1 MESNNKN
8 QPNSSQI
15 SGTKIFLIVPSV
27 DAYNRVQLIQLHN
40 IAKLPTLGS
49 LKLFLEVV
57 ETFCNEFKNISAD
70 DYESKFP
77 LYFDLDDGKESND
90 REPHTVELLL
100 DVENLQVKNVEL
112 YLLNNEAV
120 IADVEDF
127 ECLKIIL
134 KRSIKYV
141 TDSCRMTRKE
151 YQKKIDSLIKIQSEE
166 MSRHSQQG
174 SPAKF

>member
-1 MESNNKN
+1 MESGNKN
-8 QPNSSQI
+8 QPNSSKI
-15 SGTKIFLIVPSV
+15 DGTKIFLIVPSV
-27 DAYNRVQLIQLHN
+27 DAYNRVQLIQLHD

-57 ETFCNEFKNISAD
+57 ETFCNDYKMFSQD

-77 LYFDLDDGKESND
+77 LYFDLDDGKDPNY
-90 REPHTVELLL
+90 REPLSIELLL

-151 YQKKIDSLIKIQSEE
+151 YQKKIDSLIKIQSEQ
-166 MSRHSQQG
+166 MSVNSQQG